1 MRCIYYNSRRLCV
14 LYKIPEMNC
23 LQFLPSFPPRVS
35 PLLDFECYCLLLFRC
50 YRPALRA
57 TNPNAISSRS
67 ALLGS
72 RVLRLTGILI
82 GGIFSFPGSS
92 LLTFLTRIVL
102 PFIGLRFLDCA
113 AGWGIGFEAGISSS
127 VSSKT
132 TVARPPIP
140 SPRRIEG
147 VRLRGARLGAQDDI
161 HVVSREGFCMF
172 FVMGDN
178 GA

>member
-1 MRCIYYNSRRLCV
+1 MSYTNTRDEFRTFAFL
-14 LYKIPEMNC
+14 LP
-23 LQFLPSFPPRVS
+23 FLPVFSS
-35 PLLDFECYCLLLFRC
+35 LLLFQDTTVLKC
-50 YRPALRA
+50 YRPSLKA

-72 RVLRLTGILI
+72 RVLRLTGILT

-92 LLTFLTRIVL
+92 LRIFLGRLDL
-102 PFIGLRFLDCA
+102 PLGFRFAGSVDCA
-113 AGWGIGFEAGISSS
+113 ITVFEAGSS

-140 SPRRIEG
+140 SPRRIDG
-147 VRLRGARLGAQDDI
+147 VRFSGARLGAQDDI
-161 HVVSREGFCMF
+161 HVVSREGFCIF
-172 FVMGDN
+172 FVTGES